1 MKLWLVRH
9 AQPLVDAGVCYG
21 RLDVPADKDA
31 TQASAQALAAALPL
45 HTTLLTSP
53 LQRCE
58 HLAQSLCALRPDL
71 AYKNDA
77 RLAEMDFGSWE
88 GQRWDSIGA
97 HALDAW
103 TQDFAHHTPGGGE
116 SVTRFMERVAQ
127 VVDETRSAG
136 QDTAWICHAGVV
148 RATRLL
154 LAGQRQVQ
162 HAHAWPKEAV
172 PFGAWEVH
180 ELSSR

>member
-21 RLDVPADKDA
+21 RLDVAADPAA
-31 TQASAQALAAALPL
+31 TRASAQALAQALPL
-45 HTTLLTSP
+45 HAVLHTSP

-58 HLAQSLCALRPDL
+58 HLAHTLCTLRPDL
-71 AYKNDA
+71 ASKTDD

-88 GQRWDSIGA
+88 GQRWDALGA

-180 ELSSR
+180 GLSR